1 MEEEVD
7 KIKTVDLQIINEW
20 KGYLKLILKNN
31 FYFLDG
37 VKRILVELKL
47 LKELPLMSDLP
58 DVLDQHSKKYLLKVY
73 VHLNPNNN

>member
-7 KIKTVDLQIINEW
+7 KIKAVDFQIINEW

-47 LKELPLMSDLP
+47 LKELPLMNDLP
-58 DVLDQHSKKYLLKVY
+58 DVLD
-73 VHLNPNNN
+73 